1 MSTIKPDVAVNA
13 NRPSGYKTELPA
25 TANAKAQ
32 ENYSQML
39 QKTGKDV
46 LNQSIMQANEK
57 VALQSGNKSL
67 SLLYKTALEGINK
80 ELEPIF
86 GSNAAQKI
94 YDSGIDTSPEAT
106 AGRIVGFATSLFT
119 LYQQQRPSD
128 DQEQQLNDFM
138 DVIGKGIEQG
148 FADAIKILEG
158 LKVFSGEVK
167 SGVDT
172 TYNLVMQGLQKFREQ
187 MLDSFKQPEQAEQS
201 KS

>member
-13 NRPSGYKTELPA
+13 NRPGGYKTELPG

-39 QKTGKDV
+39 QKTNKQQQNMAI
-46 LNQSIMQANEK
+46 LQANEK
-57 VALQSGNKSL
+57 VALQSGNNSL

-86 GSNAAQKI
+86 GKNAAQKI

-106 AGRIVGFATSLFT
+106 AGRIVGFATSLFAI
-119 LYQQQRPSD
+119 YQQQRPSN

-158 LKVFSGEVK
+158 LQVFNGEVK

-172 TYNLVMQGLQKFREQ
+172 TYDLVMQGLQSFREK
-187 MLDSFKQPEQAEQS
+187 MLESITKPE
-201 KS
+201 

>member
-1 MSTIKPDVAVNA
+1 MSTIKPDATINA
-13 NRPSGYKTELPA
+13 NRPTAFKTELPA
-25 TANAKAQ
+25 SANVKAQ

-39 QKTGKDV
+39 EKTGKAQRNAGI
-46 LNQSIMQANEK
+46 LEANEK
-57 VALQSGNKSL
+57 VALQSGNNSL

-86 GSNAAQKI
+86 GKNAAQKI

-106 AGRIVGFATSLFT
+106 AGRIVGFATSLFS

-138 DVIGKGIEQG
+138 AVIGKGIEQG

-158 LKVFSGEVK
+158 LQVFNGEVK
-167 SGVDT
+167 TGVDA
-172 TYNLVMQGLQKFREQ
+172 TYELVQQGLQSFREK
-187 MLDSFKQPEQAEQS
+187 MLESFTKPEQQPSTE
-201 KS
+201 